1 MKVFESIQ
9 ARSQYNSIHRWI
21 RKNYG
26 SANKCEN
33 IHCKG
38 ECERFEWALK
48 KGYEYQRD
56 VNNFTQLCSSCH
68 IKYDYT
74 EERKLKL
81 IKSKFN
87 MPRTDSK
94 VIMKYDK
101 KGNLEGSYLT
111 MSIAA
116 RENNILVT
124 SIANCLSGRSKTCNN
139 HIWKS
144 KTELCAH

>member
-1 MKVFESIQ
+1 MKVFDSIQ
-9 ARSQYNSIHRWI
+9 ERSKYNSIHRWI

-26 SANKCEN
+26 SANKCDN

-38 ECERFEWALK
+38 ECKRFEWSLK
-48 KGYEYQRD
+48 KGCEYQRD

-74 EERKLKL
+74 YERKLKL
-81 IKSKFN
+81 IKAKFN
-87 MPRTDSK
+87 TPRADSK
-94 VIMKYDK
+94 EIIKYDK
-101 KGNLEGSYLT
+101 KGNSKGLYLT

-124 SIANCLSGRSKTCNN
+124 SIANCLAGRSKTCDNY
-139 HIWKS
+139 IWKY
-144 KTELCAH
+144 KN